1 MGKLYIVLGLLLLAV
16 YVNAQSTTP
25 AGTTAAATTAAAT
38 TAAATTAAATTAAA
52 TTAAAT
58 TAAATTAAATTA
70 AATTAGA
77 TTTPAPVVF
86 SNCNKGKAYIG
97 QTLNSMIGRPTVR
110 FGSAAPFSCD
120 MSEAEIASTGAARA
134 YAGSNRSMR
143 WYIGEVANR
152 SNSNPI
158 VAHFNAGMLVWC
170 RTDFVSTADQ
180 VIGYGLLFNDPDP
193 NSLSYLV
200 SDALYAVFSSRGL
213 DAGTGTADF
222 RRFTTNGWLAN
233 YGSVLPG
240 SRSFGTGSAKVSI
253 VAKLNP
259 QNGAILASTYLNS
272 KRLFG
277 TTGDFTVNGL
287 THIRKGRTQD
297 ETLVVFGTTRAAP
310 LRADKTRMKCRGAG
324 PYSTMIALTADL
336 TQVVSSWSPDCA

>member
-1 MGKLYIVLGLLLLAV
+1 V
-16 YVNAQSTTP
+16 YVNAQTTTP
-25 AGTTAAATTAAAT
+25 AATTAAVTTAAATTAAAT
-38 TAAATTAAATTAAA
+38 TAAATTAAATT
-52 TTAAAT
+52 
-58 TAAATTAAATTA
+58 
-70 AATTAGA
+70 
-77 TTTPAPVVF
+77 TTPRPTVF
-86 SNCNKGKAYIG
+86 SNCYKGKAYIG
-97 QTLNSMIGRPTVR
+97 QTLNSMVGRPTVR
-110 FGSAAPFSCD
+110 FGSAAPFTCD
-120 MSEAEIASTGAARA
+120 MSEADIASTGAARA
-134 YAGSNRSMR
+134 YAGSNRSLR

-158 VAHFNAGMLVWC
+158 VAHFNAGTLVWC
-170 RTDFVSTADQ
+170 RSDFVSTADE

-240 SRSFGTGSAKVSI
+240 SRNFGTGSAKVSI

-259 QNGAILASTYLNS
+259 QTGAILASTYLNS

-277 TTGDFTVNGL
+277 ATGDFIVNGL
-287 THIRKGRTQD
+287 SHVRKGRNQD
-297 ETLVVFGTTRAAP
+297 ETLIVYGTTRAAP

-324 PYSTMIALTADL
+324 PYTTMLALTADL
-336 TQVVSSWSPDCA
+336 TEVVGTYSPNCA